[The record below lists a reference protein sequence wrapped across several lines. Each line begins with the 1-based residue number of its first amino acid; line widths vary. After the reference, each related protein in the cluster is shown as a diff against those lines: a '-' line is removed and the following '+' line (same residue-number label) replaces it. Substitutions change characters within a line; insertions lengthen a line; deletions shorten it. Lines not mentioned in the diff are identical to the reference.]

1 MNKHLLAIS
10 SITLE
15 QYNNYFK
22 NLPVPYSVIITNQNK
37 FLNIFSND
45 NEYIKTILKNLWKNN
60 IQTINVIKDGDKIT
74 FSMNINLKNN
84 VEKNFIKQVKEKI
97 YLDNSS
103 FIIKPTTF
111 GITQIDISL
120 SNLKELL
127 DFKNL
132 INDYFLLKR
141 NSSNTPYDKINTDLF
156 NSIINNY
163 SRIPINIID
172 KILEDNKNEV
182 LHISEHFR
190 FNNNFVNP
198 YNKNSYFIQKPLKE
212 NVTIDYIH
220 NIDPIYRNIPFS
232 NLTEDMKKIMC
243 NRYFEIIFNDKL
255 IKLEINILKETN
267 IKTEFLYWQQNEI
280 NLKGYGITGNCRK
293 FDAINNKHTIDIF
306 SNSNLEYY
314 KKDGDNISINEDLL
328 GQIIITILHEYR
340 HVQQQLAIRD
350 ENNNLP
356 IIKAIRN
363 FDNKDHD
370 FYVENYKND
379 PAELD
384 ANYYSFSTLKNI
396 SNQYN
401 INNPEKIILEY
412 VKIRNQII
420 EDSYRIYESTFNSYE
435 EVMIYLSNKL
445 YNSIS
450 TYQQENIEIGTKKR

>member
-22 NLPVPYSVIITNQNK
+22 NLPVPYRVIITNQNK

-84 VEKNFIKQVKEKI
+84 VEKNFIKQVKEKL

-111 GITQIDISL
+111 GIAQIDISL

-141 NSSNTPYDKINTDLF
+141 NSSNNPYDKINTDLF

-182 LHISEHFR
+182 LHISEYFR

-198 YNKNSYFIQKPLKE
+198 YNNDSYFIQKPLKE

-220 NIDPIYRNIPFS
+220 SIDPIYKNIPFS

-255 IKLEINILKETN
+255 IKLGNNILKETDVK
-267 IKTEFLYWQQNEI
+267 IEILYKLQNET
-280 NLKGYGITGNCRK
+280 NLKGYGITGNCRE

-314 KKDGDNISINEDLL
+314 KKDGDIISINDDLL

-363 FDNKDHD
+363 FENKGHD
-370 FYVENYKND
+370 FYEENYKND

-384 ANYYSFSTLKNI
+384 ANYFTFSTLKNI

-401 INNPEKIILEY
+401 INNP
-412 VKIRNQII
+412 
-420 EDSYRIYESTFNSYE
+420 
-435 EVMIYLSNKL
+435 
-445 YNSIS
+445 
-450 TYQQENIEIGTKKR
+450 